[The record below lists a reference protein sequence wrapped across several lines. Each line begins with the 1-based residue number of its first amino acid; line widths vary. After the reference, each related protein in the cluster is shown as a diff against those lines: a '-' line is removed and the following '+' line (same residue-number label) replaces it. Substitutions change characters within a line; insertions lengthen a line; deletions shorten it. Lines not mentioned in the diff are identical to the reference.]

1 MIDITR
7 DIHSLTAF
15 KRDTSGLMRRM
26 KKSRRPLVLTVKGK
40 AEAVVMVPEVYQDM
54 ADRLG
59 AIQGIRRGLAQ
70 AQRGLGRSVD
80 EVFDAIQR
88 DAVRRPV

>member
-15 KRDTSGLMRRM
+15 KRDTTGLMRQM

-40 AEAVVMVPEVYQDM
+40 AEVVLMAPAVYQDL
-54 ADRLG
+54 ADRLD
-59 AIQGIRRGLAQ
+59 AIEGIRRGLAKASQ
-70 AQRGLGRSVD
+70 GRGRSPD
-80 EVFDAIQR
+80 AVFDDMLRGAPK
-88 DAVRRPV
+88 RPA